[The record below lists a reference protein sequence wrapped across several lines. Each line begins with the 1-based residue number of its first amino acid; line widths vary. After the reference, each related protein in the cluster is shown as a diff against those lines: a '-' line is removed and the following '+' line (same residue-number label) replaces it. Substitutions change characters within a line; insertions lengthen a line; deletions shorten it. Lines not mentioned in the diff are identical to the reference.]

1 MSLFPLDLMSSV
13 SQTKCVCRSWAA
25 GLLWEMME
33 LAWQEF
39 QETLVWSHSVR
50 CSIHGHE
57 QPLVWRIYNHDAAAV
72 PVFIFA
78 LIISSDALFIV
89 NLTLLHTCQCFSL
102 IAKLQSIALQILN
115 SFLLKSGSRR
125 ECTKEWELVRCPV
138 WGGEMEQLPAAG
150 KENLVTKFFE
160 DFTLLPFM
168 ETWLSEEVKQK

>member
-1 MSLFPLDLMSSV
+1 MSLLPLDLMSSV

-72 PVFIFA
+72 PVFMFA
-78 LIISSDALFIV
+78 LIISSDVLFIV

-138 WGGEMEQLPAAG
+138 WGERWSNFLQQVR
-150 KENLVTKFFE
+150 K
-160 DFTLLPFM
+160 
-168 ETWLSEEVKQK
+168 TWLLSSLRILLYYPLWRHGSLRR